1 MAEQIA
7 IIPNARIAL
16 FVQNIPVYIQ
26 EIQALFNEFMLQEGS
41 DEPNSPFYTLHD
53 AIINRIVTNNDVIL
67 MNWFIDWSV
76 LNDFSVYKELF
87 QQILAV
93 NNRNLFHLICE
104 RWDDNHECLSAS
116 LDVVGA
122 YVFKN
127 GDNLHLMQD
136 FIAFAEQ
143 FHDNIK
149 SFLIHSALIYGR
161 IQCVHYLVMNGA
173 INNIIYQEQNDISD
187 FKHQI
192 LYQALIGNN
201 IQCILIIMRNYVL
214 GITLQQY
221 IKILE
226 FAARY
231 CTNNILYLLLRRT
244 PGLIIQQFLSHLLI
258 HAIAFYN
265 VENINMLERLGG
277 IIIPVVVDNAE
288 VLRQRTSIEL
298 LGIEEDN
305 YEYDDNHFFDVLGAR
320 HNSLLQQN
328 NNINQVAQLLHNR
341 RL

>member
-1 MAEQIA
+1 
-7 IIPNARIAL
+7 
-16 FVQNIPVYIQ
+16 
-26 EIQALFNEFMLQEGS
+26 
-41 DEPNSPFYTLHD
+41 
-53 AIINRIVTNNDVIL
+53 

-76 LNDFSVYKELF
+76 LNHFSIYKELF

-93 NNRNLFHLICE
+93 NNRYLFHLMCE
-104 RWDDNHECLSAS
+104 RWDDNHECLSTS
-116 LDVVGA
+116 LDVLGA

-136 FIAFAEQ
+136 LIAFAEQ
-143 FHDNIK
+143 FHENIN

-161 IQCVHYLVMNGA
+161 IQCVHYLLMNGVQDE
-173 INNIIYQEQNDISD
+173 INNRIYNDESD
-187 FKHQI
+187 FKHRI

-201 IQCILIIMRNYVL
+201 IQCILIIIRNYLL

-244 PGLIIQQFLSHLLI
+244 PGLIIQQFLSYLLS

-277 IIIPVVVDNAE
+277 IIMPVVVNNG
-288 VLRQRTSIEL
+288 VVFRQRTIIEL

-305 YEYDDNHFFDVLGAR
+305 YDYDDSHFFDVLQAR
-320 HNSLLQQN
+320 HDSLLQQN